1 MNLEVVNFKRCK
13 CGFACPITWV
23 IIVHESGLHFH
34 ECASQHL
41 YFKLELQ
48 EGHFIEPLAVQH
60 EELTNEDLM
69 ELEAQRKDK
78 KRQEEE
84 EVTEE
89 LKKLLM
95 LEMAR
100 FSVFEEALLV
110 IEAQNPNVE
119 WYTKVTAAIQYPI
132 QLYHVI
138 YDTKKSYHP
147 GITGLF
153 CQEGR

>member
-1 MNLEVVNFKRCK
+1 MPNAK
-13 CGFACPITWV
+13 
-23 IIVHESGLHFH
+23 
-34 ECASQHL
+34 
-41 YFKLELQ
+41 
-48 EGHFIEPLAVQH
+48 
-60 EELTNEDLM
+60 
-69 ELEAQRKDK
+69 KDK
-78 KRQEEE
+78 ERQEEE

-100 FSVFEEALLV
+100 FSLFEEALLV

-119 WYTKVTAAIQYPI
+119 WYTKVTAAIQNPI